1 VAKITAVLPLPAYFC
16 RVYLLSA
23 ALQRASLLVSA
34 HNERYDDNQIPADD
48 ANVDEVH
55 NPETPS
61 HSQHQEHSNQFAHH
75 HSAHL
80 SEVSS

>member
-1 VAKITAVLPLPAYFC
+1 VAKITAVLPMPAYFC
-16 RVYLLSA
+16 RVYLLST

-34 HNERYDDNQIPADD
+34 HNERYDNQIPADD
-48 ANVDEVH
+48 GNIDEVH

-61 HSQHQEHSNQFAHH
+61 HCQHQEHSNQFAHH